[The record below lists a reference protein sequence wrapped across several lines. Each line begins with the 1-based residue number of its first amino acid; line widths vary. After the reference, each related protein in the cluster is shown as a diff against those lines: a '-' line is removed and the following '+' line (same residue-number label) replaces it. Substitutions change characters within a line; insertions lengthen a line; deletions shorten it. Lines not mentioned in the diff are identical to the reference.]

1 MSALCVHKRGRDR
14 GCVGHE
20 AGAMQTSENA
30 QKAKFAEFTL
40 SVIGRKRCLEIAPL
54 PLLLKIA
61 VNSHSGGWTDKR
73 GPVARLTA
81 LPAI

>member
-1 MSALCVHKRGRDR
+1 MTR
-14 GCVGHE
+14 
-20 AGAMQTSENA
+20 TSEYSV
-30 QKAKFAEFTL
+30 QAKFRESFL
-40 SVIGRKRCLEIAPL
+40 SVIGRERCLEIAPL

-73 GPVARLTA
+73 APVARLTA

>member
-1 MSALCVHKRGRDR
+1 MAPAPSLRLGV
-14 GCVGHE
+14 
-20 AGAMQTSENA
+20 TSNFGESP
-30 QKAKFAEFTL
+30 L

-61 VNSHSGGWTDKR
+61 DNSHSGGWTDKR

>member
-1 MSALCVHKRGRDR
+1 MANFG
-14 GCVGHE
+14 
-20 AGAMQTSENA
+20 
-30 QKAKFAEFTL
+30 EFPL

-61 VNSHSGGWTDKR
+61 VNSHSGGWIDKR

>member
-1 MSALCVHKRGRDR
+1 MRLQET
-14 GCVGHE
+14 VG
-20 AGAMQTSENA
+20 MQDPDSN
-30 QKAKFAEFTL
+30 FREFSL

>member
-1 MSALCVHKRGRDR
+1 MPPNFLEPRLAELRPITLVGNWAKKVFRDR
-14 GCVGHE
+14 
-20 AGAMQTSENA
+20 ASSIT
-30 QKAKFAEFTL
+30 
-40 SVIGRKRCLEIAPL
+40 I
-54 PLLLKIA
+54 KIA

>member
-1 MSALCVHKRGRDR
+1 MTR
-14 GCVGHE
+14 
-20 AGAMQTSENA
+20 TSENSV
-30 QKAKFAEFTL
+30 QAKFGESSL

>member
-1 MSALCVHKRGRDR
+1 LVWEANVCALDHKVSA
-14 GCVGHE
+14 E
-20 AGAMQTSENA
+20 ETSKNPQNA
-30 QKAKFAEFTL
+30 NFAEYPL